1 MIYGTDLME
10 FEGLSKQEQCE
21 RFVEEAKTQGY
32 NEEKIGKSPTRYYY
46 REGAD
51 CVLVVVTQRSGA
63 MHPCLID
70 METYRKLQSDRATAI
85 VNVKKSGVRF
95 MANGGKT
102 RVQLFLHQ
110 YVFEADEI
118 SEALQVDHICCNH
131 SIASREY
138 LRVCNS
144 AQNNANKPCRCS
156 INLKQRYFECS
167 INNEFFSD
175 EVKEKYNNL
184 GYSFTDKAVRS
195 ICFLSEEELY
205 YAVNEFETD
214 VFGEYRYNP
223 LSDYRDTFHAFLS
236 YRFFH
241 SISED
246 ELHEY
251 QMQYFRRN
259 RPEEVAYYK
268 EVFA

>member
-1 MIYGTDLME
+1 MALNLLE
-10 FEGLSKQEQCE
+10 FEGMDVQEQCK
-21 RFVEEAKTQGY
+21 RFVEEAKAQGY
-32 NEEKIGKSPTRYYY
+32 VEDAIGKSPTRYYY

-51 CVLVVVTQRSGA
+51 CVLVVVTQRSGDI
-63 MHPCLID
+63 HPCLVD
-70 METYRKLQSDRATAI
+70 METFRKLKSEKATTI

-95 MANGGKT
+95 MANGGMN

-110 YVFEADEI
+110 YAFDSDEI
-118 SEALQVDHICCNH
+118 SEGLQVDHVCCNH
-131 SIASREY
+131 AIALRKY

-144 AQNNANKPCRCS
+144 AQNNANKPCRCKV
-156 INLKQRYFECS
+156 NKRKLCFECS
-167 INNEFFSD
+167 INSEFFSD
-175 EVKEKYNNL
+175 DVKEKYRNL
-184 GYSFTDKAVRS
+184 GYKFTDKSVKS
-195 ICFLSEEELY
+195 VCFLSEEELY
-205 YAVNEFETD
+205 RALYEFETD

-259 RPEEVAYYK
+259 RLEEVAYYK